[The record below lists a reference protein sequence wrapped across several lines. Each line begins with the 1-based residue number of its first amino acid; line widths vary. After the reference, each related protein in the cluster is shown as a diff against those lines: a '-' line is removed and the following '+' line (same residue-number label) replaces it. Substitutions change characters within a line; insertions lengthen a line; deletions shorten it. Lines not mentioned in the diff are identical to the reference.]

1 MNKVFNMENRIKK
14 QFVNSDFYTTAFL
27 IAKGYKL
34 IRIDKSDPH
43 RFRFILEDREDRAR
57 LLEDFF
63 NSKTEIEPRKFVSA
77 VKELKSLMYSDA
89 I

>member
-1 MNKVFNMENRIKK
+1 MKK
-14 QFVNSDFYTTAFL
+14 QFINSDFYTTAFL

-34 IRIDKSDPH
+34 IRMDKSNPH
-43 RFRFILEDREDRAR
+43 RFRFILEDEKDRAK

-63 NSKTEIEPRKFVSA
+63 NSKTKIEPRKFVSA